1 MVRVLVIDDEPMV
14 LSTLR
19 VIIQSSGHEV
29 AVAGD
34 GAAALEELGSRPADL
49 VFCELSLPGV
59 GGLEVVRR
67 LRRDHPGVKVV
78 AMSGVGGSRQDELLH
93 RALALGARVALA
105 KPFRLLDV
113 QAAVSTALR
122 SPASPFT
129 GLTPGPL

>member
-19 VIIQSSGHEV
+19 VLLQSSGHEV
-29 AVAGD
+29 AVSGD
-34 GAAALEELGSRPADL
+34 GAAALEELRSRPADL
-49 VFCELSLPGV
+49 VVCELSLPG

-78 AMSGVGGSRQDELLH
+78 AMSGVGGSRQDELLQ
-93 RALALGARVALA
+93 RALALGARGALA

-113 QAAVSTALR
+113 QAAVEAALR
-122 SPASPFT
+122 SPA
-129 GLTPGPL
+129 